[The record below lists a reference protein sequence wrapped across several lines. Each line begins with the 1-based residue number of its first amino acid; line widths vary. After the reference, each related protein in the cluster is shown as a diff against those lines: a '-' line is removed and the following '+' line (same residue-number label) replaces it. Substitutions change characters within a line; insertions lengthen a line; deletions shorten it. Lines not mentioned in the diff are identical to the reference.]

1 MISIRKLAVAST
13 ALTIVA
19 LSASAVAA
27 PPSPEQL
34 TGLGFSPARLNYI
47 DQFYNAKVKNGEMA
61 GIVILIARHGK
72 IAHLSAIGYADIEK
86 SRKMTPDIIFRAY
99 SMTKPIAAVALMT
112 QYEQGYFQL
121 DDPISKYIPELANL
135 KVLRTPM
142 SPITDTVPAER
153 EPTIHDLLRHTA
165 GFSHG
170 LLSNAVDREY
180 VDQDIL
186 SIDTSLAVMMTKLA
200 NIPLLYQP
208 GATFNYSIAPD
219 IEARLVEIFSG
230 MAFNEFLN
238 TRIFKR
244 LDMKDTAYWIG
255 ADRSDR
261 VATLYWSKNGV
272 LTPLDESHGF
282 PKQLGPVA
290 DPRSVNSYTGEHP
303 RKGGSFGL
311 LTTAQDY
318 WHFGQMLLDRGD
330 FNGDRIL
337 SPLVVDYMV
346 RSHLDPI
353 QREGLKKG
361 ADFGKGLDWGL
372 GLAIVKDPVAS
383 GLMSSEGSFFWYG
396 LGDTHFWVD
405 PKEDMVVVALVQD
418 MENPG
423 DADLL
428 LQIRTL
434 TYSALMK

>member
-1 MISIRKLAVAST
+1 MISIGKPALAATV
-13 ALTIVA
+13 LTVIA
-19 LSASAVAA
+19 LSINAVAA
-27 PPSPEQL
+27 PPSSEQL

-47 DQFYNAKVKNGEMA
+47 DEFYNAKVKKGEMA

-86 SRKMTPDIIFRAY
+86 KRKMTPDTIFRAY
-99 SMTKPIAAVALMT
+99 SMTKPIAAVALMM

-121 DDPISKYIPELANL
+121 DDPISKYIPELAKL
-135 KVLRTPM
+135 KVLRTPT
-142 SPITDTVPAER
+142 SPLTDTVPAER

-170 LLSNAVDREY
+170 LLPNAVDTEY
-180 VDQDIL
+180 VDQGIL
-186 SIDTSLAVMMTKLA
+186 SIDISLAELMTKLA
-200 NIPLLYQP
+200 HIPLLYQP

-230 MAFNEFLN
+230 MPFSEFLN
-238 TRIFKR
+238 TRLFKP
-244 LDMKDTAYWIG
+244 LDMKDTGYWIS

-261 VATLYWSKNGV
+261 LATLYWSKNGV
-272 LTPLDESHGF
+272 LTPLDETHGY
-282 PKQLGPVA
+282 PRESGPMAV
-290 DPRSVNSYTGEHP
+290 PQSVNGYTGEHS

-318 WHFGQMLLDRGD
+318 WRFGQMLLNRGD
-330 FNGDRIL
+330 FNGNRIL

-346 RSHLDPI
+346 RSHLDTI
-353 QREGLKKG
+353 QREGLKRG

-372 GLAIVKDPVAS
+372 GFAIVKDPVAS
-383 GLMSSEGSFFWYG
+383 GFMSSEGSFFWYG
-396 LGDTHFWVD
+396 LADTHFWVD
-405 PKEDMVVVALVQD
+405 PKEDLVVVALVQD

-434 TYSALMK
+434 IYSAIIK